1 MDILFEDDG
10 DSGFWPAFKQL
21 CKKAKVPIILTA
33 TDTPCSLLSLN
44 NSINNSEMNN
54 CSSLF
59 RFQKVYL
66 ERPSAEECTEYLM
79 VKLYDMIQY
88 KRSEKQTEE
97 KQIRKALS
105 TVSQLLNCDIRR
117 CLLEMLTEYN
127 SFQKGNNKR
136 PHHHFHATVVSGKAF
151 TKIRYHIPSI
161 LDVQPKEV
169 SSTKST
175 IIKIVGSDFL
185 HLQQQNTL
193 NNFEEQNSYQSLMI
207 GGKCCPFIILRDDLI
222 YALCPPCQLPNGV
235 DEFGAFKNSL
245 ENCLSC
251 SCPVIA
257 FDLNPSKYWQFISM
271 QQNEHDNETASFP
284 FEQQCI
290 TNLRYIFPDMGDRL
304 DKMKKERQDMVF
316 RRKNK
321 MMHDDH
327 LKKTLKEKKNVSS
340 EYIELEVTS
349 ALHDQEIPSYGDAE
363 KEVSP
368 LKGSKSVTFY
378 NASNSADEDQ
388 ADSSLESSEK
398 HSNTIMS
405 ANMAHTPSLEVA
417 APKQLNGVLSRQ
429 VSLAVPS
436 LPSFQETEWKS
447 QRKMLL
453 KAAADD
459 GLESPEDIVRAGV
472 TTAEDFRSPGRSF
485 SNEELCCL
493 EELSHRC
500 ELASVAELID
510 EYNSAIV
517 PDLAGAVPGFGFDL
531 IGSNNR
537 SGQLT
542 LGRNSK
548 P

>member
-1 MDILFEDDG
+1 VDILFEDDG
-10 DSGFWPAFKQL
+10 DAGFWPAFKQL

-44 NSINNSEMNN
+44 NSINISEMNN
-54 CSSLF
+54 CSSYF

-66 ERPSAEECTEYLM
+66 KRPSAEECTEYLM

-88 KRSEKQTEE
+88 KPSEKQTEE
-97 KQIRKALS
+97 KQIREALS

-127 SFQKGNNKR
+127 SFQKGNKKR
-136 PHHHFHATVVSGKAF
+136 PHHHYHATVSGKAF
-151 TKIRYHIPSI
+151 IKIRYHIPCI

-169 SSTKST
+169 SSTTST
-175 IIKIVGSDFL
+175 VIKIVGSDFL

-193 NNFEEQNSYQSLMI
+193 NNFVEEQISDQSLMI
-207 GGKCCPFIILRDDLI
+207 GGKCCPFVILRDDLI
-222 YALCPPCQLPNGV
+222 YALCPPCQLPDGV
-235 DEFGAFKNSL
+235 DEFGAFKNSM

-257 FDLNPSKYWQFISM
+257 FELNPSKYGQFISM
-271 QQNEHDNETASFP
+271 QKSEHDNETASFLSG
-284 FEQQCI
+284 QQCI
-290 TNLRYIFPDMGDRL
+290 TILRYIFPDMGDRL
-304 DKMKKERQDMVF
+304 DKMKKARQDIVF
-316 RRKNK
+316 HRKNK

-327 LKKTLKEKKNVSS
+327 LKRTLKEQKNVPS

-349 ALHDQEIPSYGDAE
+349 ALHDQEIASYGDTE
-363 KEVSP
+363 KEVLP
-368 LKGSKSVTFY
+368 LKRSKSETFY
-378 NASNSADEDQ
+378 NVSNSADEDQ
-388 ADSSLESSEK
+388 ADSFLDS
-398 HSNTIMS
+398 IMS
-405 ANMAHTPSLEVA
+405 ANMSHTPSLEVA
-417 APKQLNGVLSRQ
+417 APKQLSGVLPRQ
-429 VSLAVPS
+429 MSLADPS

-453 KAAADD
+453 KAAAED
-459 GLESPEDIVRAGV
+459 GLESPEDLVRAGV
-472 TTAEDFRSPGRSF
+472 TIAEEFQSPGISF
-485 SNEELCCL
+485 SNEEMCCL

-531 IGSNNR
+531 IGANNG